1 MFYSYL
7 KLSFHGLILK
17 HSASAAFFKYF
28 LVEIIALLFS
38 LGSYGISFELPLLV
52 SDPML
57 CTGLDF
63 CGETALSAQFIV
75 HLLDHFDLFEYRAI
89 GLQLIK
95 HGATRLSGATEEL

>member
-1 MFYSYL
+1 M
-7 KLSFHGLILK
+7 ILK
-17 HSASAAFFKYF
+17 HSACAAFFKYF

-63 CGETALSAQFIV
+63 GGEAALSAQFIV
-75 HLLDHFDLFEYRAI
+75 HLLDHFYLLQYRAI
-89 GLQLIK
+89 RLELIE
-95 HGATRLSGATEEL
+95 HGAPRLSGAAQ

>member
-1 MFYSYL
+1 
-7 KLSFHGLILK
+7 LILK
-17 HSASAAFFKYF
+17 YPPSAAFFKYF

-57 CTGLDF
+57 RTGLDLS
-63 CGETALSAQFIV
+63 GETALRAQLVI

-89 GLQLIK
+89 GLELIK